1 MSPYNL
7 PMCFDAQE
15 VRTAHT
21 TQKASNTNNAS
32 ILTESEKAR
41 LLEEVNAQQADFGLQ
56 K

>member
-1 MSPYNL
+1 MVKQVPVPHVS
-7 PMCFDAQE
+7 
-15 VRTAHT
+15 
-21 TQKASNTNNAS
+21 NAS